1 MSLFRKRETWRL
13 GAEKLPEKTAKP
25 ADKKTTPTARSDVSI
40 EQGLPMPDIPTTD
53 IGGYVVTPEFDHLL
67 ETVQTSLANDSL
79 TSIDVSNLDDLRMHI
94 APILDEAVS
103 SMDLIV
109 GRSEREHMLDQV
121 IADTVGYGPIQPLL
135 DRDDISEIMVNGPH
149 KVYIEKDGRLYL
161 TGVKFKDD
169 DHVLRIIERIVT
181 PLGRRIDQASPMV
194 DARLPDGSRVNAII
208 PPLSL
213 VGPTLTIRKFKKDPL
228 SIADLIRFGT
238 LTSEAAQ
245 FLEAAVRA
253 RLNIIVSGGTG
264 SGKTTTLG
272 VISSYIPENER
283 IITIEDAA
291 ELRLRQPHVVRLES
305 RPPNVEGKGAIGI
318 RELFVN
324 SLRMRPDRIVVG
336 ECRGPEALYMLQAMN
351 TGHDG
356 SITTIHSN
364 SPRDTLARIETMVMM
379 AGMPLTMRA
388 IRQQIASAVDMII
401 HISRMRDGTRKIVAI
416 SEILGME
423 GETIV
428 MQDIFVFKQEGFAE
442 DGKVLGRLEPTGIR
456 PNLITKIE
464 TAGMSLPPEVFG
476 LRLN

>member
-1 MSLFRKRETWRL
+1 MSLFRKRETWTM
-13 GAEKLPEKTAKP
+13 GADNQPESPTPPPTPEPTKTVP
-25 ADKKTTPTARSDVSI
+25 MSSYDVPSI
-40 EQGLPMPDIPTTD
+40 DNAELAVYST
-53 IGGYVVTPEFDHLL
+53 TPEFNQVLDI
-67 ETVQTSLANDSL
+67 VQQSLASDML
-79 TSIDVSNLDDLRMHI
+79 QDIDVSDLTELKARI
-94 APILDEAVS
+94 APIMDEAVAS
-103 SMDLIV
+103 LDLIV
-109 GRSEREHMLDQV
+109 GRSEREQMLNQ
-121 IADTVGYGPIQPLL
+121 ILADTVGFGPIQPLL
-135 DRDDISEIMVNGPH
+135 ERDDISEIMVNGPE

-161 TGVKFKDD
+161 TDVRFRDD

-213 VGPTLTIRKFKKDPL
+213 VGPTLTIRKFKKAPL
-228 SIADLIRFGT
+228 HIDDLIRYGT
-238 LTSEAAQ
+238 LTEESAR
-245 FLEAAVRA
+245 FLEACVRA

-272 VISSYIPENER
+272 VLSAFIPEDER

-291 ELRLRQPHVVRLES
+291 ELRLQQPHVVRLES
-305 RPPNVEGKGAIGI
+305 RPPNVEGKGGIGI

-336 ECRGPEALYMLQAMN
+336 ECRGAEALYMLQAMN

-364 SPRDTLARIETMVMM
+364 GPRDTLARIETMVMM

-388 IRQQIASAVDMII
+388 IRQQIASAVDLIV

-423 GETIV
+423 TDTII
-428 MQDIFVFKQEGFAE
+428 MQDIYQYVQEGFNE
-442 DGKVLGRLEPTGIR
+442 KGRVLGELRPTGIR
-456 PNLITKIE
+456 PSLMSKIE
-464 TAGMSLPPEVFG
+464 TAGITLPPEVFG
-476 LRLN
+476 LRMH